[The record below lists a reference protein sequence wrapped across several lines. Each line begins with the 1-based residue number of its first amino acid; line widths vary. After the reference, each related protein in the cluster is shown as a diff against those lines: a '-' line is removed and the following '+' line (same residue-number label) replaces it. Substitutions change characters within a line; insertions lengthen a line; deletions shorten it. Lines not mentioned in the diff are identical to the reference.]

1 MKGMKNIFFQL
12 ASRNV
17 RLNLT
22 RSLLAAL
29 GIIIGVVAI
38 TTMGIL
44 GANIQLAVSSNLSS
58 NANSVIITPD
68 TGASGGFGGGGG
80 GAKTTALI
88 SDNQVREIEQAAGH
102 NTVVPIHSGS
112 DLIQVG
118 TKDKKRVAIYG
129 IDPEKVSLFVDIAD
143 GARYMDHRP
152 RPLLGPP
159 LLLTRTYRSAP
170 VSKSGMKRQGRPRS
184 SGSQEFW
191 LQRVLAS
198 T

>member
-1 MKGMKNIFFQL
+1 MKRKKNIFFQL
-12 ASRNV
+12 ATRNV

-68 TGASGGFGGGGG
+68 TGATGGFGGGGG
-80 GAKTTALI
+80 TGAKTTALI

-118 TKDKKRVAIYG
+118 TKDKTRVAIYG
-129 IDPEKVSLFVDIAD
+129 LDPEKVSLFVEIAD
-143 GARYMDHRP
+143 GSSIRGAS
-152 RPLLGPP
+152 
-159 LLLTRTYRSAP
+159 SAAL
-170 VSKSGMKRQGRPRS
+170 V
-184 SGSQEFW
+184 GS
-191 LQRVLAS
+191 
-198 T
+198 